1 MNVEEILK
9 KNVNV
14 RYLKFCFEKR
24 RGLVRYNKLRIEP
37 EHLTKEE
44 YDYLKNLAK
53 EKGMIK

>member
-1 MNVEEILK
+1 MTIEEMLK

-24 RGLVRYNKLRIEP
+24 RGLVRYNKLRIEA

-44 YDYLKNLAK
+44 YDFLKNLVK
-53 EKGMIK
+53 EKGIK